1 MYSRQKRYLAYLIM
15 GIIATLIATILSR
28 NESKN
33 QTHPRDYEEIERS
46 GILKV
51 VTEYNS
57 LSYFVDGDTIS
68 GFQYELIKAF
78 AHDKGLKMKITPEM
92 SFEKRLEGLNHGVY
106 DIIAY
111 NILVTSEL
119 KDTIALTRP
128 IILNK
133 QILVQRKGD
142 NKDST
147 YISNQ
152 LELAHKTLNVIKGS
166 PSILRI
172 RNLSNEIGDTI
183 YVNEID
189 KYGSEQLLA
198 MVAHGD
204 IDYAVCD
211 ESIAK
216 ACIDSLPQ
224 LDINTDISFT
234 QFYAWG
240 ISKQSP
246 ALLDTLN
253 NWLKN
258 YTATKEYKKLYKKY
272 YKD

>member
-1 MYSRQKRYLAYLIM
+1 MNPRNKRYLGYLFM
-15 GIIATLIATILSR
+15 GIIAAIVATFFTDKEKSPG
-28 NESKN
+28 K
-33 QTHPRDYEEIERS
+33 PRDYDAIKAS

-51 VTEYNS
+51 TTEYNS
-57 LSYFVDGDTIS
+57 LSYFVDGDTIA
-68 GFQYELIKAF
+68 GFQYELIQAF
-78 AHDKGLKMKITPEM
+78 AHDKGLKAEIIPLM
-92 SFEKRLEGLNHGVY
+92 SFEERLEGLNEGKF

-111 NILVTSEL
+111 NLLSTSEL
-119 KDTIALTRP
+119 KDTLSLTVP

-133 QILVQRKGD
+133 QILVQRKSVKG
-142 NKDST
+142 DST

-152 LELAHKTLNVIKGS
+152 LNLAHKTLNVIKGS
-166 PSILRI
+166 PAILRI
-172 RNLSNEIGDTI
+172 HNLSNEIGDTI
-183 YVNEID
+183 YIREIE
-189 KYGSEQLLA
+189 KYGQEQLLA

-216 ACIDSLPQ
+216 AHIGSLPQ

-246 ALLDTLN
+246 TLLDSLN
-253 NWLKN
+253 SWLEE
-258 YTATKEYKKLYKKY
+258 YTKSKEYQRIYKKY
-272 YKD
+272 YNK